1 MQLLI
6 TYLITYLNIFEMFSL
21 PILTKAQTQ
30 GSLAA
35 GSGSDRVARDGAK
48 RNLGQSEVIPT
59 GN

>member
-1 MQLLI
+1 
-6 TYLITYLNIFEMFSL
+6 MFSL

-59 GN
+59 DN

>member
-30 GSLAA
+30 GSLVT
-35 GSGSDRVARDGAK
+35 GSSSDRVARDGAK
-48 RNLGQSEVIPT
+48 RDLGQSEVIPT
-59 GN
+59 DN